1 VIGLHKK
8 PAAVD
13 LLDMIF
19 KEGHLLGSRVYSEMD
34 FEKAVT
40 LVTSGK
46 LKIEPLVTHRLGLEE
61 TNEAIKLLEKGKDVM
76 KVVLSP

>member
-1 VIGLHKK
+1 MIGLHKK

-61 TNEAIKLLEKGKDVM
+61 ANEAIKLLEKGKDVM